1 MDRNIVAR
9 NNVTIKGKGSQ
20 PILFAPGFGCDQ
32 SVWSMVSKSFEQDYQ
47 VILFDYVGMGKS
59 DLGAFDYDKYSTL
72 DGYVQDVLDI
82 CSALALKDVILV
94 GHSVGSMI
102 GMLASLRQPDYFSS
116 LIMIG
121 PSPCYLNHPPDYF
134 GGFEKE
140 ELFGLID
147 MMDKN
152 YIGWA
157 NAFASTITNDA
168 EHPEVAEA
176 LEDRF
181 CSTDPVIARR
191 FAETC
196 FFADNRKELP
206 KVTLSTLILQCAEDV
221 IAPTVVGDYMH
232 QQLPESTI
240 RYMKARGHCPHMSHP
255 DETVELMHNYLEERK
270 SEKIGGLT

>member
-1 MDRNIVAR
+1 MDQNIIVR

-20 PILFAPGFGCDQ
+20 TILFAPGFGCDQ
-32 SVWSMVSKSFEQDYQ
+32 SVWSKVSKSFEEDYR

-59 DLGAFDYDKYSTL
+59 DIKAFDQDKYSSL
-72 DGYVQDVLDI
+72 NGYAQDVLDV
-82 CSALALKDVILV
+82 CAALSLKDVIFV

-102 GMLASLRQPDYFSS
+102 GALASLRQPEYFSS

-121 PSPCYLNHPPDYF
+121 PSPCYLNYPPDYF

-140 ELFGLID
+140 ELLGLID

-157 NAFASTITNDA
+157 NTFAATITNDA
-168 EHPEVAEA
+168 EHQEVAEE

-181 CSTDPVIARR
+181 CSTDPVIARK

-206 KVTLSTLILQCAEDV
+206 KVTLPTLILQCADDV
-221 IAPTVVGDYMH
+221 IAPTVVGDYMN

-255 DETVELMHNYLEERK
+255 AETIELIFNYLEELQ